1 MKENLLETL
10 FLQASSDPVTKNMS
24 TKDYQSYMYKGVQII
39 KENDKITIYNP
50 SDMDYYTEIK
60 NLEVFEDGWIRG
72 VLRITKQKYLDK
84 LEKIKTEIAYEMNN
98 NKNFSKIS
106 ELREDRD
113 RITKKYREISNK
125 LKTITHE

>member
-1 MKENLLETL
+1 METL
-10 FLQASSDPVTKNMS
+10 FLQASNDPVTKNTS
-24 TKDYQSYMYKGVQII
+24 TNEYKSYMYKGVQII
-39 KENDKITIYNP
+39 KENEKITIYNP
-50 SDMDYYTEIK
+50 SEMDYYTEID
-60 NLEVFEDGWIRG
+60 NLDVFKDGWISG

-84 LEKIKTEIAYEMNN
+84 LETIKTEIAYEMNN

>member
-1 MKENLLETL
+1 LKENLLETL
-10 FLQASSDPVTKNMS
+10 FLQASNDPVTKNTS
-24 TKDYQSYMYKGVQII
+24 TKEYKSYMYKGVQII
-39 KENDKITIYNP
+39 KENENITIYNP
-50 SDMDYYTEIK
+50 SEMDYYTEID
-60 NLEVFEDGWIRG
+60 NLDVFKDGWISG
-72 VLRITKQKYLDK
+72 VLRITKQKYLEK
-84 LEKIKTEIAYEMNN
+84 LETIKTEIAYEMNN

>member
-10 FLQASSDPVTKNMS
+10 FLQASNDPVTKNTS
-24 TKDYQSYMYKGVQII
+24 TNEYKSYMYKGVQII
-39 KENDKITIYNP
+39 KENEKITIYNP
-50 SDMDYYTEIK
+50 SEMDYYTEID
-60 NLEVFEDGWIRG
+60 NLDVFKDGWISG

-84 LEKIKTEIAYEMNN
+84 LETIKTEIAYEMNN

>member
-1 MKENLLETL
+1 LKENLLETL
-10 FLQASSDPVTKNMS
+10 FLQASNDPVTKNTS
-24 TKDYQSYMYKGVQII
+24 TNEYKSYMYKGVQII
-39 KENDKITIYNP
+39 KENEKITIYNP
-50 SDMDYYTEIK
+50 SEMDYYTEID
-60 NLEVFEDGWIRG
+60 NLDVFKDGWISG

-84 LEKIKTEIAYEMNN
+84 LETIKTEIAYEMNN

>member
-10 FLQASSDPVTKNMS
+10 FLQASNDPVTKNTS
-24 TKDYQSYMYKGVQII
+24 TKEYKSYMYKGVQII
-39 KENDKITIYNP
+39 KENENITIYNP
-50 SDMDYYTEIK
+50 SEMDYYTEID
-60 NLEVFEDGWIRG
+60 NLDVFKDGWISG
-72 VLRITKQKYLDK
+72 VLRITKQKYLEK
-84 LEKIKTEIAYEMNN
+84 LETIKTEIAYEMNN

-125 LKTITHE
+125 LKSITHE